1 AARMAVGEA
10 ITNLCAAP
18 VEALERVKLS
28 ANWMAA
34 AGHPGE
40 DAKLFDAVHAVGMA
54 LCPELGLSI
63 PVGKDSLSMQ
73 VQWNGA
79 ADQGPGAGPQKAVS
93 PVSLS
98 VTAFAPVPDVTA
110 QPTPR
115 SEDGTDSGLRRIRLG
130 AGQRRLR
137 G

>member
-1 AARMAVGEA
+1 
-10 ITNLCAAP
+10 LCAAP

-40 DAKLFDAVHAVGMA
+40 DAKLFDAVHAVGME

-73 VQWNGA
+73 VQWVEAGSREPGSGNRDGGGDA
-79 ADQGPGAGPQKAVS
+79 AAPSASGRMHKSVS
-93 PVSLS
+93 PVSLI
-98 VTAFAPVPDVTA
+98 VTAFAPVPDVSR
-110 QPTPR
+110 QLTP
-115 SEDGTDSGLRRIRLG
+115 L
-130 AGQRRLR
+130 
-137 G
+137 